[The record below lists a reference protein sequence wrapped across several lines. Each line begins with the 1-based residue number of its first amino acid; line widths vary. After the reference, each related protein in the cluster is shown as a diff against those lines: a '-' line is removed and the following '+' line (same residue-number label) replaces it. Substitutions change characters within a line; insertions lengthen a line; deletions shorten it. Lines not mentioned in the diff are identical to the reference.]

1 MRISDWSSDVCS
13 SDLDDRNGHV
23 LKTLI
28 PPPRGH
34 HDVIQRRPL
43 QSQWLT
49 SCHAARITILRKSRR
64 RKRHGSGSHGS
75 ARYGGHEMITHIPS
89 PECASFP
96 KLLIFLRCRASG
108 GGLIPPPR
116 VRHSYSACLCI
127 IMFMVNIVPQLIRSI
142 RCRNRYRKSGVKGKS
157 LSVSVDLGGSSIIK
171 KKKKNKNR

>member
-1 MRISDWSSDVCS
+1 M
-13 SDLDDRNGHV
+13 
-23 LKTLI
+23 
-28 PPPRGH
+28 PPRGL

-49 SCHAARITILRKSRR
+49 SFHAARITILRKSRR

-108 GGLIPPPR
+108 GGLIPPPC
-116 VRHSYSACLCI
+116 VRNSYSACLCI
-127 IMFMVNIVPQLIRSI
+127 IMVMVNIVPQLIRSI
-142 RCRNRYRKSGVKGKS
+142 RCRNRAVA
-157 LSVSVDLGGSSIIK
+157 LGRMPSPCFACFSRSEEHTSTEERRGGDGW
-171 KKKKNKNR
+171 